1 MRLIAKLYVVSLF
14 TVILFMGCDQGMS
27 QPIKEIIPPPETPTN
42 LEKATADMARVNQR
56 RTESQQKADTAGNY
70 TAIFI
75 DSENI
80 LIEELEFRKAFWIE
94 LVDIFRSE
102 KTDDAT
108 VTDGYGKLQDA
119 FAKRLSENTLGQFYF
134 EYIRTFDPLIVEYLR
149 LSYVYPTQT
158 EEELLAHFRESVRND
173 TVSIV
178 FPENF

>member
-14 TVILFMGCDQGMS
+14 TIILFTGCDEGMS
-27 QPIKEIIPPPETPTN
+27 QPIKEIIPPPETPTHI
-42 LEKATADMARVNQR
+42 EKATADMERVNQR
-56 RTESQQKADTAGNY
+56 RTESQQKADTAGDY

-75 DSENI
+75 DAETI
-80 LIEELEFRKAFWIE
+80 LIEELNFSKGFWIE

-108 VTDGYGKLQDA
+108 VTDGYSKLQDA

-173 TVSIV
+173 LVTIV

>member
-1 MRLIAKLYVVSLF
+1 MLGFVP
-14 TVILFMGCDQGMS
+14 
-27 QPIKEIIPPPETPTN
+27 QPNLRKNGIKIIQIGI
-42 LEKATADMARVNQR
+42 RVNQR
-56 RTESQQKADTAGNY
+56 RTASQQKADTIGDY

-75 DSENI
+75 DSEVI
-80 LIEELEFRKAFWIE
+80 LIEELDFKKGFWIE

-102 KTDDAT
+102 KADVAT

-119 FAKRLSENTLGQFYF
+119 FARRLSEDTLGQFYF

-149 LSYVYPTQT
+149 LSYAYPTQG
-158 EEELLAHFRESVRND
+158 EAELLAHFRESVRND

>member
-1 MRLIAKLYVVSLF
+1 MRLFTQFLAISLF
-14 TVILFMGCDQGMS
+14 AVILFTGCDGGMS
-27 QPIKEIIPPPETPTN
+27 KPIKNVIPPPKTPTN

-56 RTESQQKADTAGNY
+56 RTESQQKADTTGDY
-70 TAIFI
+70 TAVFI

-80 LIEELEFRKAFWIE
+80 LIEELDFRKAFWIE

-108 VTDGYGKLQDA
+108 VTDGYDKLQDA

-149 LSYVYPTQT
+149 LSYVYPTQS
-158 EEELLAHFRESVRND
+158 EAELLAHFRESVRND

-178 FPENF
+178 FPEYF